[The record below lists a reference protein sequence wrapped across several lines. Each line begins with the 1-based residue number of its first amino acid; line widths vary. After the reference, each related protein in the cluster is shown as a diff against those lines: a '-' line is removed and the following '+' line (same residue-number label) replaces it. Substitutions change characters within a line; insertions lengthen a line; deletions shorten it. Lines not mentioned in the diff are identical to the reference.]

1 MLRVF
6 VNRVLES
13 NLAGSTWRLE
23 GRVIGNAESVQKP
36 RLKLPE

>member
-6 VNRVLES
+6 VNLVLEG
-13 NLAGSTWRLE
+13 NLAGSTRMSE
-23 GRVIGNAESVQKP
+23 GRVIGSAESVQKP